1 MVESSAS
8 ARIPPS
14 AAVRPTALIV
24 EDEGLIA
31 RELEFCL
38 REMGFDVV
46 AAVDSKTALQAAFA
60 HMPDVVLMD
69 IHIKGPTDGIDTAAL
84 LRVRMSVPVVFLTA
98 YADEAT
104 VARAAQ
110 VEPYGYLIKPFT
122 HKDVRSAV
130 EIARHKHR
138 VDMRLAER
146 ERWFSTTLRSI
157 GDAVVACDQERRVR
171 FSNRVAERL
180 TGWSEADA
188 TGHLIDDVVRVVT
201 DDADGEHDDAVT
213 RAMRKRA
220 PQSAPTIGSLVSR
233 DGREERMIE
242 LAAAPIL
249 HGDTLLGAVMVFR
262 DVTEQRRMQ
271 EQLAVTDRLTSL
283 GTMAASMGHEINNP
297 LSYNLT
303 NIEFALGSLRE
314 LAERNAAAEID
325 DVIQALDDARMGSI
339 RIASIVADL
348 RRFSRSQEEV
358 QREVDVRVCVEWA
371 LRLTAN
377 QLRHA
382 ARLVTGFEDMPQVL
396 GNDVRLSQVFVNLLG
411 NASQAITGPTA
422 SNEIRVV
429 ARTDER
435 GWAVVEISDTGPGMP
450 PEIVSRVFDPF
461 FTTKPAGVGWGLGLS
476 ICREIVVW
484 MGGELCVTSEVGR
497 GSTFSVALPPGANAR
512 TMELPAIV
520 DAEPTRSARILVI
533 DDNELVGRAIGRML
547 EDSHEVTLVGDG
559 ETALEHINRGEV
571 FDLVLCDMMMP
582 GITGMDLYEELARQ
596 RPTIAR
602 RMVFMTG
609 GAFTPRAAEF
619 LATVHNPT
627 ISKPFTAVVLHATLN
642 AHLAAQDDPPDA
654 SA

>member
-1 MVESSAS
+1 MPTSSAT
-8 ARIPPS
+8 ARNPTPPS
-14 AAVRPTALIV
+14 GMRPAALVV

-31 RELEFCL
+31 RELAFCL
-38 REMGFDVV
+38 GEMGFDVL
-46 AAVDSKTALQAAFA
+46 AAADSNAALQAAQRRT
-60 HMPDVVLMD
+60 PDVVLMD
-69 IHIKGPTDGIDTAAL
+69 IHIKGPTDGIETAAM
-84 LRVRMSVPVVFLTA
+84 LREHVSAPVVFLTA

-104 VARAAQ
+104 VARAAK

-138 VDMRLAER
+138 VDMQLADR

-157 GDAVVACDQERRVR
+157 GDAVVACDSERRVR
-171 FSNRVAERL
+171 FLNRAAERL
-180 TGWSEADA
+180 TGWTEADA
-188 TGHLIDDVVRVVT
+188 AGHVIDDIVRIVT
-201 DDADGEHDDAVT
+201 DDGDDDRSDAIT
-213 RAMRKRA
+213 RAMRKRTAQAA
-220 PQSAPTIGSLVSR
+220 PSVASLVSR
-233 DGREERMIE
+233 DGREERMID

-249 HGDTLLGAVMVFR
+249 NADTLLGAVVVFR

-303 NIEFALGSLRE
+303 NIEFALGTLRE
-314 LAERNAAAEID
+314 LVARDSSPELA
-325 DVIQALDDARMGSI
+325 DVIQALDDARMGSL

-382 ARLVTGFEDMPQVL
+382 AKLVTQLEEVPHVL
-396 GNDVRLSQVFVNLLG
+396 GNDVRLSQVFVNLLS
-411 NASQAITGPTA
+411 NASQAIVGPTA
-422 SNEIRVV
+422 NNEIRVV
-429 ARTDER
+429 ARTDPR
-435 GWAVVEISDTGPGMP
+435 GWALVEISDTGPGMP
-450 PEIVSRVFDPF
+450 PEIVARVFDPF

-476 ICREIVVW
+476 ICREIVAW
-484 MGGELCVTSEVGR
+484 MGGELLVTSEVGL
-497 GSTFSVALPPGANAR
+497 GSTFSVALPPGASGR
-512 TMELPAIV
+512 TTELPAIV
-520 DAEPTRSARILVI
+520 EAEPTRSARILVI

-547 EDSHEVTLVGDG
+547 EESHRVTLVGDG
-559 ETALEHINRGEV
+559 ESALAIIEQGEE

-582 GITGMDLYEELARQ
+582 GMTGMDLYEELAQ
-596 RPTIAR
+596 RRPVLAR

-627 ISKPFTAVVLHATLN
+627 ISKPFTAIVLRATLH
-642 AHLAAQDDPPDA
+642 AHLATQDEVGPA
-654 SA
+654 